1 MQIKFLQALQDVNL
15 LQQVSL
21 AVKGS
26 VKFQIYKVAT

>member
-26 VKFQIYKVAT
+26 VKLQI